1 MLEISHV
8 KKSFGKNHVLRDV
21 SMKVNKGDVI
31 VILGPSGSGKTTL
44 LRSLVFLEKAD
55 GGEMDF
61 DGKSLDLKKARPV
74 DISWVRKNTAFVFQS
89 YNLFANKTALE
100 NVMLGLT
107 VGRGMKKEMA
117 RQIALEAL
125 EEVGLADRKDYYPS
139 QLSGGQQQRVGI
151 ARALAV
157 KPEVIFFDEPTS
169 ALDPELVGGVLKVM
183 KKLASEGVTMVVVTH
198 EMKFAKEAASKVIF
212 MKDGLIVEEEN
223 SCVVS
228 LRGKVKRKGLLPSSP
243 RAPRLFRL
251 QDLHET
257 SAALDSVFFPKN
269 HLTFLFHYATLCS
282 SISAMKKRVVNRKTV
297 KRVRRVRADTD
308 RMMKCISEHV
318 RLKGQ

>member
-169 ALDPELVGGVLKVM
+169 ALDPELVGEVLDVI
-183 KKLASEGVTMVVVTH
+183 KKLARSGTTLVVVTH
-198 EMKFAKEAASKVIF
+198 EIGFAREVADQVVF
-212 MKDGLIVEEEN
+212 MVDGRIVEQGSSDEVLN
-223 SCVVS
+223 HPQHPRTRQFLSRV
-228 LRGKVKRKGLLPSSP
+228 LPS
-243 RAPRLFRL
+243 
-251 QDLHET
+251 
-257 SAALDSVFFPKN
+257 
-269 HLTFLFHYATLCS
+269 
-282 SISAMKKRVVNRKTV
+282 
-297 KRVRRVRADTD
+297 
-308 RMMKCISEHV
+308 
-318 RLKGQ
+318 